1 MTKVWSVIAVALI
14 LGGMGSAALAVGTTT
29 QSADAVTQPADA
41 TTQPAAPEK
50 SAPAETQNENVVP
63 IEAQVAASWAKALS
77 TIGAC
82 LGAAIA
88 AAGGGL
94 GVGKIGSSCIESIAR
109 QPEAARDMFAPMVV
123 AAGMVEV
130 GMLFAIVVCL
140 MGIMG

>member
-1 MTKVWSVIAVALI
+1 MMKVWSVIAVVLI
-14 LGGMGSAALAVGTTT
+14 LGAMGSAALAAEA
-29 QSADAVTQPADA
+29 QPQPADA
-41 TTQPAAPEK
+41 KEAVKVEEPVNVE
-50 SAPAETQNENVVP
+50 AE
-63 IEAQVAASWAKALS
+63 VAASWAKALS

-82 LGAAIA
+82 IGAAIA

-140 MGIMG
+140 MGILG

>member
-1 MTKVWSVIAVALI
+1 MMKAWSVIAVALI
-14 LGGMGSAALAVGTTT
+14 LGATAGTVLA
-29 QSADAVTQPADA
+29 ADAKTP
-41 TTQPAAPEK
+41 PPGKAANVE
-50 SAPAETQNENVVP
+50 AE
-63 IEAQVAASWAKALS
+63 VAASWAKALS

-94 GVGKIGSSCIESIAR
+94 GVGRIGSSCIDSIAR

-140 MGIMG
+140 MGILG